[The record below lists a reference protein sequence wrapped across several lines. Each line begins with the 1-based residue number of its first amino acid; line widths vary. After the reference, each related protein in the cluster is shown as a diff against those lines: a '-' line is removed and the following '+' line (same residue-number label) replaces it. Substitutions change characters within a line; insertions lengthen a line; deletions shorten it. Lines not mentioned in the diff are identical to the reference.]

1 MINEG
6 TSTSTNAPRSATG
19 RRPGMVTALFR
30 DRESAERAY
39 HAVADRGYG
48 DDDISVVM
56 SDQTRKTYFTD
67 TGMPRTELGSKAA
80 AGAGVGSAV
89 GGTVG
94 AIAAAIAAVG
104 TSLAIPGLGIVIAG
118 PIAAALAGAG
128 AGGLAGGLVGALIG
142 AGIPEERVKHYESGL
157 KEGGILLGVQA
168 RSADDAREI
177 EEIWRGNKAEHV
189 YS

>member
-6 TSTSTNAPRSATG
+6 LQTTNATRSATG
-19 RRPGMVTALFR
+19 RKPGMVTALFH
-30 DRESAERAY
+30 DRETAEHAY
-39 HAVADRGYG
+39 HAVSERGYG
-48 DDDISVVM
+48 QSDINVVM
-56 SDQTRKTYFTD
+56 SDETRKTYFTD
-67 TGMPRTELGSKAA
+67 AGLPKTELGNKAA

-89 GGTVG
+89 GGTIG
-94 AIAAAIAAVG
+94 AIAAAVAAVG

-128 AGGLAGGLVGALIG
+128 AGGLTGGVVGALIG
-142 AGIPEERVKHYESGL
+142 SGIPEERVKHYEKGL

-168 RSADDAREI
+168 RTADDAREI
-177 EEIWRGNKAEHV
+177 EEIWKRHKAEHV